1 MKAVGWWSAGG
12 NLLLSFFSD
21 GSLFVTED
29 SSSSS
34 AKLKEEE
41 EEEEEAESFICFPRA
56 AGSEEEAT
64 NEWNERLNEEV
75 VIWLGRERTTR
86 RMERNRSWMKPRR
99 IHSFTIH
106 SINNWELEMAL
117 EPGVKKTL

>member
-12 NLLLSFFSD
+12 DLLLSFFSD

-29 SSSSS
+29 SSC
-34 AKLKEEE
+34 EE
-41 EEEEEAESFICFPRA
+41 EEEEEAESFIYFPRA

-106 SINNWELEMAL
+106 SINNWELEMVL